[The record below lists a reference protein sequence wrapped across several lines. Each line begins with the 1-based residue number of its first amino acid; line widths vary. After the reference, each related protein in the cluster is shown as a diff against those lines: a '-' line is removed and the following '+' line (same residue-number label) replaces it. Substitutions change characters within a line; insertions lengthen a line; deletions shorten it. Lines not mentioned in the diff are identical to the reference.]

1 MFGFKAALVA
11 AVALCQLTIADGHED
26 EHHEEDCVFEISQKG
41 PSWEG
46 ESDDYDY
53 ESNVTQLKELL
64 AESNALEVLG
74 IRYCINEQ
82 GLFNNLTMIIGGPE
96 LDEAVALNTIGYQG
110 GMCEEVLV
118 EGRFSQ
124 KVQEVKFNYNDGR
137 L

>member
-1 MFGFKAALVA
+1 MLGFKAAVVA
-11 AVALCQLTIADGHED
+11 AVALCQLTNADGHD
-26 EHHEEDCVFEISQKG
+26 HEEDCVFEISAKG
-41 PSWEG
+41 SSWEG
-46 ESDDYDY
+46 ENNDYDY
-53 ESNVTQLKELL
+53 ESNVSQLNDLL
-64 AESNALEVLG
+64 AQSNVIEVLG

-82 GLFNNLTMIIGGPE
+82 GLFNNLTMIVGGPE

-137 L
+137 V